1 MATLKNGLSRRSFL
15 TLGGVAALGGAGA
28 LLAKHVKRREVVAYP
43 ELQSEAVAR
52 LEVEDFPAIVAMD
65 CQGGDYYKLGPWQYQ
80 REQEGRA

>member
-1 MATLKNGLSRRSFL
+1 M
-15 TLGGVAALGGAGA
+15 
-28 LLAKHVKRREVVAYP
+28 AYP
-43 ELQSEAVAR
+43 EVQSEAVAR